1 MILDIVTVSSVIYV
15 CIKT

>member
-15 CIKT
+15 CINT